1 MYQRLCVTRDVS
13 RYLIKLDALRD
24 QQVASLGDLDGLDFS
39 EKCADHLCRLDDL
52 LRPQC
57 WHHGSVSAPWII
69 TRKIAHEVKT
79 LGSKLQSLCKS
90 GNIRMRGVAGCTGP
104 WIALIHVQVVCWQ
117 QLLGAAP
124 LDSGS

>member
-1 MYQRLCVTRDVS
+1 MS

-24 QQVASLGDLDGLDFS
+24 QQVASLGDLDGLNFS
-39 EKCADHLCRLDDL
+39 EQCADHLCRLDDL

-79 LGSKLQSLCKS
+79 LGSKLLSNCIN
-90 GNIRMRGVAGCTGP
+90 GNIRMRGEGSSWMHRPMESFLVK
-104 WIALIHVQVVCWQ
+104 VVSWQ
-117 QLLGAAP
+117 PLLGYQAP
-124 LDSGS
+124 QDSGN